1 MNHVLIVDDE
11 ADIRESLE
19 AILSEED
26 YVITTAGSAAEA
38 LELLRDADYQ
48 AVLLD
53 IWLSNP
59 GGASGEPDGL
69 DVLAAIR
76 GDVSHPPRPG
86 SPEVIMIS
94 GHATIEAAVRATKLG
109 AYDFLEKPLSMDRT
123 LLVLR
128 NAIQA
133 HHLREDNQE
142 FSRQLT
148 KGSITGQSISVKAL
162 RQQIKL
168 MAPTNGRVLIFGES
182 GAGKE
187 LVARSMH
194 AESLRRDRVFVELNC
209 AAIPEDFI
217 ETELFGYRHGAGP
230 GGLNQ
235 PSEKRGTFERAD
247 GGTLFLDE
255 VGDMSLKTQAKVLRT
270 LDEQRF
276 YPVGA
281 STPVHVD
288 TRVIAATNKDLEE
301 EIARGNF
308 REDLFYRLNVIP
320 FYVPPLRD
328 RKEDIPLLARE
339 FLSEFGQQYGRPHV
353 EIADAALSALKQYHW
368 PGNVRELRNVIERVL
383 ILNPKAQRIES
394 KHLPMLVQ
402 RTEGVARSDSNSSAR
417 PINGNRE
424 EFSTLLQAREAYER
438 DYILKELDRC
448 LGNVTR
454 AAESL
459 GLERSHLYRKMK
471 ALGIS
476 THD

>member
-1 MNHVLIVDDE
+1 LNHVLIVDDE

-26 YVITTAGSAAEA
+26 YAITTTGTAAEA

-53 IWLSNP
+53 IWLP
-59 GGASGEPDGL
+59 DGDGL

-76 GDVSHPPRPG
+76 GNQSRNSIPRAG
-86 SPEVIMIS
+86 APEVIMIS
-94 GHATIEAAVRATKLG
+94 GHGTIEAAVRATKLG

-142 FSRQLT
+142 FARQLT
-148 KGSITGQSISVKAL
+148 KGSITGESISVKAL

-230 GGLNQ
+230 GGPNQ
-235 PSEKRGTFERAD
+235 PTEKRGTFERAD

-328 RKEDIPLLARE
+328 RKEDIPLLSRE

-353 EIADAALSALKQYHW
+353 EISDAALTALKQYHW

-383 ILNPKAQRIES
+383 ILNPKTQRIEA
-394 KHLPMLVQ
+394 KYLPMLVQ
-402 RTEGVARSDSNSSAR
+402 RTEGSSATR
-417 PINGNRE
+417 AGNGNRE
-424 EFSTLLQAREAYER
+424 EFSTLQQAREAYER

-448 LGNVTR
+448 HGNVSR

-476 THD
+476 THE